1 MSKSSLFTEGRNCWR
16 VTHSN
21 RAAFLV
27 DAESY
32 FSAFRSAVKNA
43 EEFVL
48 ILGWDIDSRT
58 PLLKEDP
65 NDGLPVTLA
74 SFLNEVVSRKR
85 GLHVYI
91 LVWDFALI
99 FSLEREFLPVYKLD
113 WSTHRRVHFRMDD
126 AAPLASSHHQKI
138 VLIDDKI
145 AFVGGLDLALK
156 RWDTPE
162 HLPKEPRRTDVGN
175 AIYPPFHDIQM
186 IVDGETASA
195 LGDLARTRW
204 HRATDRELKRPG
216 KKPKADPWPNELA
229 PELEDIDVA
238 IARTQPP
245 YRDIPEIHEIE
256 SLYLDLIRSAKLYIY
271 MENQYLTSR
280 KLRSA
285 LASRLSEENPPEIV
299 LVLPKVE
306 HGWLEKGTMGALRI
320 RILNDLRHTDRHGRF
335 RVYYPY
341 VPGLGD
347 DDCLMVHAK
356 VMIVDDRLVK
366 VGSSNLTNRSM
377 GLDTECDLA
386 VESNGNSR
394 TEKGIAAFR
403 NRLLG
408 EHLGIPSEVVGEE
421 IVSKGSLIAAIGALQ
436 GPGRTLR
443 EIIEVDAN
451 SNLINLPDIALID
464 TERPLSPDRLL
475 EFFIP
480 KEEQSVATRKGMLF
494 ALILLVALA
503 LAGMWR
509 WTALGDIV
517 TLGQIVRWAD
527 QVRNAAYVPLVV
539 IGAYLLGG
547 LIAVPVMLLIGA
559 SVLIFGPG
567 IGFAYS
573 LLGSL
578 LSAMLTYG
586 LGHALGRDMVRRF
599 AGSRVNRLSRI
610 LGRHGLLAVVTIRV
624 IPVAPFTV
632 INLVAGASHIRFRD
646 YVLGTVLG
654 MMPGMLA
661 FSLFIDQLQAAIKS
675 PSILSLALLALL
687 VFLISLGFFLLMR
700 WTKTREA

>member
-1 MSKSSLFTEGRNCWR
+1 M
-16 VTHSN
+16 
-21 RAAFLV
+21 

-32 FSAFRSAVKNA
+32 FSAFRSAVRNA

-74 SFLNEVVSRKR
+74 SFLNKVVSRKR

-91 LVWDFALI
+91 LIWDFAVV
-99 FSLEREFLPVYKLD
+99 FALEREFLPVYKLD
-113 WSTHRRVHFRMDD
+113 WSTHRRVRFRMDD

-138 VLIDDKI
+138 VVIDDKT
-145 AFVGGLDLALK
+145 AFVGGLDLTLK

-175 AIYPPFHDIQM
+175 EMYPPFHDIQM

-195 LGDLARTRW
+195 LGDVARARW
-204 HRATDRELKRPG
+204 LRATGEKLKRAE
-216 KKPKADPWPNELA
+216 KMSETDLWPNGPA
-229 PELEDIDVA
+229 PDLEDIDVA

-245 YRDIPEIHEIE
+245 YRDIPETREVE
-256 SLYLDLIRSAKLYIY
+256 SLYLDLIRAAKSYIY
-271 MENQYLTSR
+271 IENQYLTSR
-280 KLRSA
+280 KIHSA

-306 HGWLEKGTMGALRI
+306 HGWLEKGTMGALRT
-320 RILNDLRHTDRHGRF
+320 RILNELRSADRHGRF

-356 VMIVDDRLVK
+356 VMIVDDLMVK

-386 VESNGNSR
+386 VGSNGNPR
-394 TEKGIAAFR
+394 IEKGISTFR

-408 EHLGIPSEVVGEE
+408 EHLNIPSETVGEE
-421 IVSKGSLIAAIGALQ
+421 IISHGSLIAAIKALQ
-436 GPGRTLR
+436 KPGRTLK
-443 EIIEVDAN
+443 EIIRPDSSLNGIEF
-451 SNLINLPDIALID
+451 PDIALVD
-464 TERPLSPDRLL
+464 TERPLSPDRLV

-480 KEEQSVATRKGMLF
+480 KEEQSVATRKGILF
-494 ALILLVALA
+494 ALVLLGALA
-503 LAGMWR
+503 LAGIWR
-509 WTALGDIV
+509 WTTLGDF
-517 TLGQIVRWAD
+517 LRLDQMVRWAD
-527 QVRNAAYVPLVV
+527 QVRNAVYMPLVV

-559 SVLIFGPG
+559 SALIFGPG
-567 IGFAYS
+567 LGFAYS

-578 LSAMLTYG
+578 LSAMLTYSI
-586 LGHALGRDMVRRF
+586 GHALGRDIVRRF
-599 AGSRVNRLSRI
+599 AGPRVNRLSRV

-632 INLVAGASHIRFRD
+632 INLVAGASHIRFHD

-654 MMPGMLA
+654 MTPGMLA
-661 FSLFIDQLQAAIKS
+661 FSLFIGQLRAAMKS
-675 PSILSLALLALL
+675 PTVFSFSLLALL
-687 VFLISLGFFLLMR
+687 VLLISLGFFLLR
-700 WTKTREA
+700 RCIKTKEG